1 VIVSKPV
8 TVANG
13 PDAGKSAWLVTANYI
28 GNGNGQG
35 YTLTAY
41 VLCAPTKLGLHSTE
55 GRAGLH
61 PALPRRSSTS
71 PAVISR

>member
-8 TVANG
+8 AVANG

-41 VLCAPTKLGLHSTE
+41 VLCAPTS
-55 GRAGLH
+55 
-61 PALPRRSSTS
+61 
-71 PAVISR
+71 

>member
-41 VLCAPTKLGLHSTE
+41 VLCTDELGLHSTE

-71 PAVISR
+71 PTVISR